1 MLACRPCSP
10 VWARRPRVSRNR
22 YRAALCAPAYKLP
35 FVGKTQ
41 HAVLGR
47 ELRREAVERARELED
62 REGRLIE
69 LGVAARAADD
79 GAVERAVGV
88 DADFEDRARGPERR
102 AGGGREVERADA
114 LDLAPPGVE
123 IGRERAGAGVGR
135 DPQLI
140 ALRPRELGGP
150 RLVGRSRLRDRR
162 LVDEQRPVALRAA
175 AAEVCEIAHVAHPRG
190 G

>member
-47 ELRREAVERARELED
+47 ELRREGVEGARELED
-62 REGRLIE
+62 GERRLIE

-88 DADFEDRARGPERR
+88 DADLEDRARGAERR
-102 AGGGREVERADA
+102 AGGRRKVERADA
-114 LDLAPPGVE
+114 LDLAPPGIEV
-123 IGRERAGAGVGR
+123 GGERGGTRVGR
-135 DPQLI
+135 DPQL
-140 ALRPRELGGP
+140 
-150 RLVGRSRLRDRR
+150 
-162 LVDEQRPVALRAA
+162 VALRAA
-175 AAEVCEIAHVAHPRG
+175 ELGGSRLVRGPRLRG
-190 G
+190 RRLLDEQRPI

>member
-10 VWARRPRVSRNR
+10 VWARRPRLSRNR

-47 ELRREAVERARELED
+47 ELGRKRIEGARELED
-62 REGRLIE
+62 RQRRLVE

-79 GAVERAVGV
+79 GAIERAVGV

-102 AGGGREVERADA
+102 ARGRREVERADA
-114 LDLAPPGVE
+114 LDLAPPGIE
-123 IGRERAGAGVGR
+123 IG
-135 DPQLI
+135 
-140 ALRPRELGGP
+140 
-150 RLVGRSRLRDRR
+150 
-162 LVDEQRPVALRAA
+162 
-175 AAEVCEIAHVAHPRG
+175 
-190 G
+190 